1 MSEINKINQLT
12 KNDFVSIFGNVFE
25 KTNWIAEKVY
35 EQRPFSGFNDLYSKF
50 LNLFENETRKNH
62 LKILNFHPDL
72 VVERKMTTD
81 SKIEQANAK
90 LNNCT
95 KEEFE
100 DFLNLNKNY
109 KKKFKFPFIISVA
122 GKNKIEILKS
132 FKERINND
140 ETIEFNEALKQV
152 KKIASIRL
160 EQIIENTHI

>member
-1 MSEINKINQLT
+1 MSLINKINQLT

-25 KTNWIAEKVY
+25 KTNWIAEEVY
-35 EQRPFSGFNDLYSKF
+35 EQGPFSGFNDLYSKF

-140 ETIEFNEALKQV
+140 ETIELNEALKQV